1 MASKKIFDE
10 DPRGTDGLWVVILS
24 FIEEWLRVAMVRTR
38 INEHFARSF
47 RLFHCGQKIDGGLH
61 CTGIFAAG
69 NDQDRALEFLELS
82 CIDFV
87 EAEPVTDY
95 ARAHCFRVAQI
106 CIERFLSAH
115 ANSDGSQLSA
125 WLL

>member
-38 INEHFARSF
+38 INEHFAQPF
-47 RLFHCGQKIDGGLH
+47 CFFHGGKKIDGGLRG
-61 CTGIFAAG
+61 TRVFAAG

-87 EAEPVTDY
+87 EAEPVNDY